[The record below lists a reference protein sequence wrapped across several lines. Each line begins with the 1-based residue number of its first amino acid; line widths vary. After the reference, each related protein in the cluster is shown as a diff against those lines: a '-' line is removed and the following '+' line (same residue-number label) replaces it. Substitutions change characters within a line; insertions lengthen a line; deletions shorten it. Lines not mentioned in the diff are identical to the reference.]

1 MVSPVYGT
9 GVVPNVGAITN
20 ELNAVTRRAFVPKMV
35 VQIYRAAPLLN
46 ATLRNAQRAKGGL
59 SAVSVP
65 VQGSSFVQFN
75 WTGYSGSFPQPN
87 VNPASQVAAWNISVG
102 TVPVPLLGMESQMQ
116 QTEAVVPL
124 VKARMNDATTVATQ
138 AIATSLFGSAGAD
151 PLAVNGLRDVYDTG
165 TVAPDYGGISRASN
179 AFWRSTNI
187 TTNIAPTRATMITRI
202 MQATQLAGGESPDL
216 VVMSLGDWCTLLTDF
231 MTVEQFQTGP
241 NSRYGNDDAVNAGFR
256 CLMLG
261 NTPIIADPFCPN
273 GTAYIIN
280 TKYLAMYLSE
290 YANFAWSGFHSLI
303 PNNQLAS
310 VGVVIIGL
318 ALACTKPSSGM
329 QLSSLTGAAF

>member
-9 GVVPNVGAITN
+9 GVVPNQGAITN

-35 VQIYRAAPLLN
+35 VQIYKAAPLLN
-46 ATLRNAQRAKGGL
+46 ACLRNAQRAKGGL
-59 SAVSVP
+59 SQISVP
-65 VQGSSFVQFN
+65 VQGSSFVSFN
-75 WTGYSGSFPQPN
+75 WAGYSGSFPQPT
-87 VNPASQVAAWNISVG
+87 VANAAQTAGFNLSVG
-102 TVPVPLLGMESQMQ
+102 TVPVPLLGMESMVQSS
-116 QTEAVVPL
+116 EAIIPL
-124 VKARMNDATTVATQ
+124 VKARMADATTVAIQ
-138 AIATSLFGSAGAD
+138 SIATSLFSSSGAD
-151 PLAVNGLRDVYDTG
+151 PLAVNGLLDVYDDG
-165 TVAPDYGGISRASN
+165 TSVANYGGISR
-179 AFWRSTNI
+179 
-187 TTNIAPTRATMITRI
+187 TTNTFWKATKYTTSITPTRSNMITRI
-202 MQATQLAGGESPDL
+202 MQTTSAAGGDSPDL

-231 MTVEQFQTGP
+231 MLIEQFNTGP

-273 GTAYIIN
+273 GKAFVIN
-280 TKYLAMYLSE
+280 TKYLALYLSE

-318 ALACTKPSSGM
+318 ALACTKPSTGM
-329 QLSSLTGAAF
+329 QLSNVNGAAF

>member
-1 MVSPVYGT
+1 MVAPVFGS
-9 GVVPNVGAITN
+9 GVVPNAGAITN

-35 VQIYRAAPLLN
+35 VQVYKAAPLLN

-59 SAVSVP
+59 SAITVP
-65 VQGSSFVQFN
+65 VQGSSFVAFN
-75 WTGYSGSFPQPN
+75 WTGYSGSFPQPS
-87 VNPASQVAAWNISVG
+87 VTTAAQAASWNLSVG
-102 TVPVPLLGMESQMQ
+102 TVPVPLLGMESLSQSS
-116 QTEAVVPL
+116 EAIVPL
-124 VKARMNDATTVATQ
+124 VKARMGDATVVAIQ
-138 AIATSLFGSAGAD
+138 AIATSLFGSAAAD
-151 PLAVNGLRDVYDTG
+151 PLAVNGLADVYDDG
-165 TVAPDYGGISRASN
+165 TVAASYGGISRTTN
-179 AFWRSTNI
+179 AFWKSTKVATAI
-187 TTNIAPTRATMITRI
+187 GPTRNTMITRI
-202 MQATQLAGGESPDL
+202 MQATSLAGGESPDL

-231 MTVEQFQTGP
+231 MTVEQFHTTP
-241 NSRYGNDDAVNAGFR
+241 SSRYGNDDAVNAGFR

-273 GTAYIIN
+273 GRAYIIN

-290 YANFAWSGFHSLI
+290 YANFAFSGFHSLI

-329 QLSSLTGAAF
+329 QLSNITGAAF